1 MLQFS
6 FWLAILT
13 FVGFAFLWSKL
24 PKGLRRFLRKRSL
37 LFDLTISIGVY
48 MFLGATLTAL
58 LSAALFGIMV
68 SVYLWIANQS
78 DVKSRTT
85 K

>member
-1 MLQFS
+1 MLSFS

-13 FVGFAFLWSKL
+13 FIGFAFLWSKL

-37 LFDLTISIGVY
+37 LFDLVLSIGVY

-68 SVYLWIANQS
+68 SIYLWFANRP
-78 DVKSRTT
+78 DAKSRAT

>member
-1 MLQFS
+1 VLQFS

-13 FVGFAFLWSKL
+13 FIGFAFLWAKL

-37 LFDLTISIGVY
+37 LFDLIISIGVY
-48 MFLGATLTAL
+48 IFLGATLTAL

-68 SVYLWIANQS
+68 SIYLWIANRSGTTEQS
-78 DVKSRTT
+78 NK
-85 K
+85 